1 MSDPA
6 ERIRAH
12 YGQSGLISRIDDALK
27 QVGIDPQKPRYQDLF
42 AFDQL
47 HSRGIAA
54 TKDHADRAGLVPKMH
69 VLDLGCGIG
78 GTSRYLAAER
88 GCRVT
93 GIDLT
98 PEFVEVAQE
107 LARRCGLDGK
117 IAFRQSDALAL
128 PFADETF
135 DHVWCHYVTMNIPDK
150 TGLAKEVAR
159 VLKRGGQ
166 FSCAEVAQ
174 GPAGPP
180 EYPLPWARDAEANFL
195 ATPEML
201 RAAVE
206 QAGLRIIEHVDT
218 TAAVLNYARQVA
230 ARVAQGQSHPVGH
243 AFIMGE
249 DFPVRVRNSSIGFS
263 QGKLLDQFLLAQRM

>member
-1 MSDPA
+1 MSDSA

-12 YGQSGLISRIDDALK
+12 YGQVGLISRIDAALK
-27 QVGIDPQKPRYQDLF
+27 QAGIDPQKPRYQDFF

-54 TKDHADRAGLVPKMH
+54 TKDHADRAGLGPKMH

-78 GTSRYLAAER
+78 GSSRYLAAER
-88 GCRVT
+88 ECRVT
-93 GIDLT
+93 GVDLT
-98 PEFVEVAQE
+98 PEFIEVAQE
-107 LARRCGLDGK
+107 LARRCGLDGN
-117 IAFRQSDALAL
+117 IEFRQANALAL

-159 VLKRGGQ
+159 VLKRGGR

-180 EYPLPWARDAEANFL
+180 DYPLPWARDADANFL
-195 ATPEML
+195 AAPEKL

-206 QAGLRIIEHVDT
+206 HAGLNIIEFVDT
-218 TAAVLNYARQVA
+218 TAAVLDYARQIS
-230 ARVAQGQSHPVGH
+230 ARVAQGQSQPVGH
-243 AFIMGE
+243 AFIMGD
-249 DFPVRVRNSSIGFS
+249 DFPVRVRNSSNGFS